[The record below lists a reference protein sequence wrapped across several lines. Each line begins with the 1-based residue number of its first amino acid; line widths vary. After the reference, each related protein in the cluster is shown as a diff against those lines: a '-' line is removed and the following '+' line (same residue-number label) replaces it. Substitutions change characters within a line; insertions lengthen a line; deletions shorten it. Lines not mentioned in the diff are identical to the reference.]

1 MKVIK
6 LLRKNNLVGLFPE
19 GQRSRDGKV
28 GDGKLGVAIMAL
40 KAGVPVIPLAIKGTF
55 EAFPRKTKF
64 IKPIKIT
71 IDNETNSIS
80 IGNGSDH
87 HFGKGEGYS
96 FFSKDEILVAAYN
109 HNQIYFWVEWIV
121 AGLTAF
127 YMFRLYFGIFWGKEK
142 KYEHTPHEAP
152 FSMTFPLIFLA
163 IASAIVGFIPF
174 SNFVTSDGLP
184 FDIQMHWEIALPSIG
199 IAIFGI
205 IVAFV
210 FYKKESDLPNRAVA
224 SFGSFYKYALNKFYF
239 DELYLFV
246 ARKVIFKRFSSPI
259 AWFDRHIIDA
269 TMDGVATITNYI
281 ALKIKGLQSGQL
293 QQYASVFVS
302 GVLLLIVI
310 FIYLISV

>member
-1 MKVIK
+1 MSQIGYMMLALGVSGYGAEAGLGFMASMFHLFTHAMFKALLFLGAGAIIHAIHTNN
-6 LLRKNNLVGLFPE
+6 LMEMGSLRKYMPITHITFLI
-19 GQRSRDGKV
+19 
-28 GDGKLGVAIMAL
+28 AC
-40 KAGVPVIPLAIKGTF
+40 LAISGIPPF
-55 EAFPRKTKF
+55 A
-64 IKPIKIT
+64 
-71 IDNETNSIS
+71 
-80 IGNGSDH
+80 G
-87 HFGKGEGYS
+87 

-109 HNQIYFWVEWIV
+109 HNQIYFLVEWIV

-142 KYEHTPHEAP
+142 QYQHTPHEAP
-152 FSMTFPLIFLA
+152 FSMTFPLVFLA
-163 IASAIVGFIPF
+163 LASAIVGFIPF

-184 FDIQMHWEIALPSIG
+184 FDIHMHWDIALPSIG
-199 IAIFGI
+199 IALLGI

-210 FYKKESDLPNRAVA
+210 FYKKESDLPNRAIA

-259 AWFDRHIIDA
+259 AWFDRNIVDA
-269 TMDGVATITNYI
+269 TMDGVASVTNYI

-310 FIYLISV
+310 FIYLITG

>member
-1 MKVIK
+1 
-6 LLRKNNLVGLFPE
+6 
-19 GQRSRDGKV
+19 
-28 GDGKLGVAIMAL
+28 
-40 KAGVPVIPLAIKGTF
+40 LAISGIPPF
-55 EAFPRKTKF
+55 A
-64 IKPIKIT
+64 
-71 IDNETNSIS
+71 
-80 IGNGSDH
+80 G
-87 HFGKGEGYS
+87 

-109 HNQIYFWVEWIV
+109 HHQIYFWVEWIV

-142 KYEHTPHEAP
+142 EYEHTPHEAP

-163 IASAIVGFIPF
+163 IASAVVGFIPF

-184 FDIQMHWEIALPSIG
+184 FDIHMHWNIALPSIG
-199 IAIFGI
+199 IALFGI

-269 TMDGVATITNYI
+269 TMDGVASVTNYI

-310 FIYLISV
+310 FIYLLSS